1 MKSILIASAREIVQL
16 PSWTDEGDYLVNI
29 TLQNLHSDKE
39 FGKNKY
45 IHNTTNTIHVQYP
58 VLESFT
64 DNLLEYWLTTDS
76 ECLLVFKMFIFEK
89 RH

>member
-1 MKSILIASAREIVQL
+1 MKTILIGSAREIVQL
-16 PSWTDEGDYLVNI
+16 PFWTDEGDYLVNI

-76 ECLLVFKMFIFEK
+76 ECLKFETLNSIM
-89 RH
+89 

>member
-1 MKSILIASAREIVQL
+1 MIKNFFLADAREIWIDGI
-16 PSWTDEGDYLVNI
+16 WTDEGDYLVNI

-45 IHNTTNTIHVQYP
+45 IHNTTNIIHVQYP

-64 DNLLEYWLTTDS
+64 DDLLESWLTTDS
-76 ECLLVFKMFIFEK
+76 ECL
-89 RH
+89 